1 MSVADI
7 FKNWLTIGYI
17 LGELSFE
24 VWDTFVS
31 SCPVIQDL
39 SKL

>member
-17 LGELSFE
+17 LGKLSFE

-31 SCPVIQDL
+31 CPVIQDL
-39 SKL
+39 SRL